1 MYFQIENIVIWPS
14 KADVEPLK
22 HVVWFEPGVVNV
34 ITGESR
40 TGKSAVIPIIDYC
53 LGSSKCAIPIDVI
66 RKSASWYGVTVV
78 SAKGEHILVARRN
91 GGPHFVL
98 QRETVGGIHRTA
110 SRRGGR
116 LGTVGHWG
124 RRSQLGRHI
133 LSQGSAVAR
142 P

>member
-14 KADVEPLK
+14 KADVKPLK
-22 HVVWFEPGVVNV
+22 RVVWFEPGVVNV

-78 SAKGEHILVARRN
+78 SDKGEHILLLRQS
-91 GGPHFVL
+91 L
-98 QRETVGGIHRTA
+98 
-110 SRRGGR
+110 
-116 LGTVGHWG
+116 
-124 RRSQLGRHI
+124 RRSVHR
-133 LSQGSAVAR
+133 A
-142 P
+142 